1 MHFASEDEARAELDP
16 FLRRW
21 EIEDAVSKGTVGIQF
36 AFDRSSM
43 IDRQPTPGVIEAK
56 GLVTARPLI
65 IGVAKMVADQA
76 AFPAPPTAPSC
87 DIATGRMFPRLKAIW
102 DDDSYLTA
110 DGYYILTEV
119 EDRFAPAP
127 AGPPRPRTPSR
138 KRVVAATRLNIDVD
152 VLEKFG
158 KIPDLRGR

>member
-1 MHFASEDEARAELDP
+1 
-16 FLRRW
+16 
-21 EIEDAVSKGTVGIQF
+21 
-36 AFDRSSM
+36 
-43 IDRQPTPGVIEAK
+43 
-56 GLVTARPLI
+56 
-65 IGVAKMVADQA
+65 MVADQA

-158 KIPDLRGR
+158 DLTSAAGERNARKASGAGRPFSEKEIRWVKAAAKAIVQRCLE